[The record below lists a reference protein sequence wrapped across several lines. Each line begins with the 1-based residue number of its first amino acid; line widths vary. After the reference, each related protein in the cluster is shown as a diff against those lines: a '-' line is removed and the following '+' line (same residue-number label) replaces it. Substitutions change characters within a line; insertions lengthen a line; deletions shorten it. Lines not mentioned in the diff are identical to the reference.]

1 MREIDIFDGHC
12 DTVLMC
18 RLKGG
23 GLAKNP
29 YHVDLERAGEYRRY
43 AQFFALFGQ
52 PEDFPGLTFQEIF
65 RSEYDLFS
73 REMAA
78 NSGRIVQCRTAAE
91 AEKAFADGKTAAFLS
106 VEGAEL
112 LDCSLARLEE
122 AHALGVRAVNPT
134 WNRPNV
140 LSGTNAEETGR
151 GLSGQGK
158 AFVRRAE
165 ELGVL
170 VDVSHLSDP
179 GFWDVAELLTGPFFA
194 SHSNSRQ
201 VFSHPRNLTDSQF
214 TAIIDVSHLSDP
226 GFWDVA
232 ELLTGPF
239 FASHSNSRQVF
250 SHPRNLTD
258 SQFTAIIEHDGVAGF
273 NLYADFVGA
282 LPDLEAVAAH
292 LDHWLDLGGE
302 KNIALGGD
310 LDGCTALAG
319 GMAGLQDYDRLY
331 HFLLERGYGQALVQD
346 LFFNN
351 LMRVV
356 SKVCTM

>member
-214 TAIIDVSHLSDP
+214 TAII
-226 GFWDVA
+226 
-232 ELLTGPF
+232 
-239 FASHSNSRQVF
+239 
-250 SHPRNLTD
+250 
-258 SQFTAIIEHDGVAGF
+258 EHDGVAGF

-282 LPDLEAVAAH
+282 PPDLEAVAAH